1 MRRPARRSAAL
12 GLAVALAASIALAS
26 PAAAK
31 PRDTDRDGMPDRWEK
46 AHGLNWRKPNAK
58 GDADRDGIPN
68 IREFKLGLDPRKP
81 DGQCS
86 DLQKALGATDPSEC
100 GAASITL
107 FLT

>member
-1 MRRPARRSAAL
+1 MRRSLRRTAAL
-12 GLAVALAASIALAS
+12 ALALALASTVALAA

-31 PRDTDRDGMPDRWEK
+31 PRDTDHDGMPDRWEK

-68 IREFKLGLDPRKP
+68 LREFKLGLDPRKA

-86 DLQKALGATDPSEC
+86 ELQKALGATDPSQC
-100 GAASITL
+100 GSASVTL
-107 FLT
+107 FLN